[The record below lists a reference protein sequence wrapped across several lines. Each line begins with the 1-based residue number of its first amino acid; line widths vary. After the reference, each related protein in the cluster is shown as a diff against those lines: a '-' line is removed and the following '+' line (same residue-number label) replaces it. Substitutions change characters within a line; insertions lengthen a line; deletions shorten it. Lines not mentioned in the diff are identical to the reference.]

1 MKKQDIDFLS
11 IPDTAG
17 VYYFWDIPID
27 NKSNILSID
36 RERKD
41 KEINNHILYIGKAT
55 SLRNRIKSYFD
66 DDLIDTRGLKL
77 VNMVLAANSVTY
89 EMTDNVMEALL
100 LENILIKKYQPY
112 YNSKEKDNKSYTCVV
127 ITDEEYPRL
136 LSMRI
141 REYEK
146 RFMASNIKN
155 NKNINKDNNGEDK
168 DSFNKAKVY
177 GPFTSAKD
185 IRETLKIIR
194 KIFPFRDHCEVAMG
208 KPCFNA
214 QIGLCP
220 GFCETKNKENIIDK
234 IEKEKSIMYK
244 ENIKNIKYLFEGKS
258 KKLLDKLKLEMN
270 KYAKDHKF
278 ELAATRRDSIYRLKH
293 INDIALINND
303 DINEWKDKKYRIEAY
318 DIAHISGTYRVGVM
332 TVIEGGKRV
341 PSEYRKFTLTDN
353 VNDDYEG
360 IRDIIE
366 RRMRHT
372 EWRMPDLIVWDGGI
386 GQKNAGDKAL
396 LNIKN
401 KKEISIIDTYNIQT
415 VAVVKDNRHKAKE
428 IIGAIMVDGKL
439 SKIEKERL
447 EKAILLANSEAH
459 RYSIKWHREKR
470 DIIEKENKIK

>member
-11 IPDTAG
+11 IPDSSG
-17 VYYFWDIPID
+17 VYYFWDSD
-27 NKSNILSID
+27 NATALS
-36 RERKD
+36 EKN
-41 KEINNHILYIGKAT
+41 KNNVLYIGKAT

-100 LENILIKKYQPY
+100 LENILIKKHQPY

-127 ITDEEYPRL
+127 ITDEDYPRVL
-136 LSMRI
+136 YMRI

-146 RFMASNIKN
+146 RFLENKN
-155 NKNINKDNNGEDK
+155 NNSTDK
-168 DSFNKAKVY
+168 DSFSKAKVY

-194 KIFPFRDHCEVAMG
+194 KIFPFRDRCEVG
-208 KPCFNA
+208 VGTPCFNA

-220 GFCETKNKENIIDK
+220 GFCEVEG
-234 IEKEKSIMYK
+234 EKSILYK

-258 KKLLDKLKLEMN
+258 KKLLDKLKIEMN
-270 KYAKDHKF
+270 KYAKEHQF
-278 ELAATRRDSIYRLKH
+278 ELAASRRDSIYRLKH

-303 DINEWKDKKYRIEAY
+303 DINEWKDKTYRIEAY
-318 DIAHISGTYRVGVM
+318 DIAHISGTDRVGVM
-332 TVIEGGKRV
+332 TVVEGGKKV
-341 PSEYRKFTLTDN
+341 SSEYRKFTLTDN
-353 VNDDYEG
+353 VNDDYDG

-396 LNIKN
+396 LS
-401 KKEISIIDTYNIQT
+401 ISDTHNIQT
-415 VAVVKDNRHKAKE
+415 VAVVKDNRHKARE
-428 IIGAIMVDGKL
+428 IIGAIMSDGNM
-439 SKIEKERL
+439 SKVEKSRL

-470 DIIEKENKIK
+470 DSL

>member
-1 MKKQDIDFLS
+1 MKKQDIDFTL

-17 VYYFWDIPID
+17 VYYFWDI
-27 NKSNILSID
+27 
-36 RERKD
+36 E
-41 KEINNHILYIGKAT
+41 HILYIGKAT

-66 DDLIDTRGLKL
+66 NDLIETRGLKL

-89 EMTDNVMEALL
+89 ETTDNVMEALL
-100 LENILIKKYQPY
+100 LENILIKKYKPY
-112 YNSKEKDNKSYTCVV
+112 YNSKEKDNKSYICVV
-127 ITDEEYPRL
+127 ITDEEYPRV

-146 RFMASNIKN
+146 RFLASNIKN

-177 GPFTSAKD
+177 GPFTSSKD

-194 KIFPFRDHCEVAMG
+194 KIFPFRDHCEVAVG

-220 GFCETKNKENIIDK
+220 LFCADAKDTINNINKIQERSNI
-234 IEKEKSIMYK
+234 YK

-258 KKLLDKLKLEMN
+258 KKLLEKLKLEMN

-303 DINEWKDKKYRIEAY
+303 DINEWRDSSYRIEAY
-318 DIAHISGTYRVGVM
+318 DIAHISGTDRVGVM
-332 TVIEGGKRV
+332 TVVEGGNKM
-341 PSEYRKFTLTDN
+341 PSEYRKFILTDN
-353 VNDDYEG
+353 TNDDYAG
-360 IRDIIE
+360 IRDMIA
-366 RRMRHT
+366 RRMQHK
-372 EWRMPDLIVWDGGI
+372 EWKYPDLIVWDGGV
-386 GQKNAGDKAL
+386 GQKSAGDNML
-396 LNIKN
+396 IQLGH
-401 KKEISIIDTYNIQT
+401 SDIQT
-415 VAVVKDNRHKAKE
+415 VAAVKDDKHKVKE

-470 DIIEKENKIK
+470 DIVEKKNKIK